1 MIVMLYDT
9 LFSHFSFMRH
19 IAIQDMDTGG
29 PEIVPVFYDD
39 FWPIHYARDIID
51 LASIVW
57 QPRLRYWDFEY
68 MEFPCLP
75 IFELVRI

>member
-19 IAIQDMDTGG
+19 IAIQDMDTAG
-29 PEIVPVFYDD
+29 PEFVPVFYDD
-39 FWPIHYARDIID
+39 FWPIHYAKNVID
-51 LASIVW
+51 LASIVGY
-57 QPRLRYWDFEY
+57 RVENTLREQESQY
-68 MEFPCLP
+68 LP